1 MQDVGNGK
9 DKKISTGARE
19 RERERERERDIEFV
33 PSMAANFYN
42 SKQYNI

>member
-1 MQDVGNGK
+1 VQDVGNGK
-9 DKKISTGARE
+9 DKKISTGA